1 MGAMMR
7 VRALALAV
15 LAWAHAPAD
24 AALTSW
30 FIAEAPRPHA
40 SLLASEPASGA
51 VLTAAP
57 TRIRLLFSEPIE
69 SSMSG
74 ISITSAG
81 QATVVSTVSTDP
93 HDVHALLAP
102 VAALLP
108 GAYTVRWH
116 VLSADGHRVDG
127 TFGFTVSDA
136 ASPTAVG
143 ATTSATTTDVRQPVP
158 PTARTASPSLA
169 DSGFVAALGP
179 RPMVAVLR
187 AAAVTALL
195 AVAGLALLIA
205 TLPIS
210 GPRPL
215 HLAQILAVAATV
227 LLAAYLVVW
236 SSTTVGPGY
245 SVADA
250 ISLAATTTPGAL
262 EIARVALSL
271 LALWALA
278 LARRPGLAALF
289 AGVAV
294 LITGASG
301 HSAVTHPSFAI
312 PTKAAHLAAAA
323 IWFGGLLWIVTA
335 ERHGARYVDGARR
348 ISSLALGSV
357 LVVLATGIV
366 QSVLLLPRWTAIA
379 DSTYGRVILAKAA
392 GLLVLIFFGAF
403 HRRIVPRLDTTMARR
418 RLRGSVRFEI
428 VVMIAV
434 SVLGG
439 LLAAIAPPR

>member
-1 MGAMMR
+1 MTR
-7 VRALALAV
+7 VGILVLAV
-15 LAWAHAPAD
+15 LASAHAPAHT
-24 AALTSW
+24 AR
-30 FIAEAPRPHA
+30 APRAVAAAPLPHA

-51 VLTAAP
+51 VLMAAP
-57 TRIRLLFSEPIE
+57 SRIRLLFSEPIE

-74 ISITSAG
+74 VSITSAG
-81 QATVVSTVSTDP
+81 RTTISVAVSTDP

-102 VAALLP
+102 VSGLVP
-108 GAYTVRWH
+108 GAYSVRWH

-127 TFGFTVSDA
+127 TFTFTISDA
-136 ASPTAVG
+136 TSPVAIGASA
-143 ATTSATTTDVRQPVP
+143 SATTTDVRQPVP
-158 PTARTASPSLA
+158 PTAGADARAAA
-169 DSGFVAALGP
+169 DSGFVAALGR

-215 HLAQILAVAATV
+215 HLAQFLAVAATT
-227 LLAAYLVVW
+227 LLAAYLIVW
-236 SSTTVGPGY
+236 SSTTVGPDY

-271 LALWALA
+271 LALWALS

-301 HSAVTHPSFAI
+301 HSAVTHPGVAI
-312 PTKAAHLAAAA
+312 PIKAAHLAAAA
-323 IWFGGLLWIVTA
+323 VWFGGLLWIVTA
-335 ERHGARYVDGARR
+335 ERHGARYVDGVRR
-348 ISSLALGSV
+348 ISSLAFGSV
-357 LVVLATGIV
+357 LVVLATGIM

-392 GLLVLIFFGAF
+392 GLLVLVFFGAF

>member
-1 MGAMMR
+1 MR
-7 VRALALAV
+7 VGALALAI
-15 LAWAHAPAD
+15 LAAAPAQVH
-24 AALTSW
+24 AAP
-30 FIAEAPRPHA
+30 APRLVATAPLPHA

-51 VLTAAP
+51 VLTQAP
-57 TRIRLLFSEPIE
+57 ARIRLLFSEPIE

-74 ISITSAG
+74 VSITRFGGTTIA
-81 QATVVSTVSTDP
+81 AAVATDP

-102 VAALLP
+102 VAGLVP
-108 GAYTVRWH
+108 GAYVIRWH

-127 TFGFTVSDA
+127 TFTFTISDA
-136 ASPTAVG
+136 ASPG
-143 ATTSATTTDVRQPVP
+143 AGSVSRIDVRPLATE
-158 PTARTASPSLA
+158 TARAPSHA
-169 DSGFVAALGP
+169 ATDSGFVAALGR
-179 RPMVAVLR
+179 RPVVAVMR

-215 HLAQILAVAATV
+215 HLAQVLSVVATT

-236 SSTTVGPGY
+236 SSTTVGPEY

-262 EIARVALSL
+262 ELARVALSL
-271 LALWALA
+271 LALWALV
-278 LARRPGLAALF
+278 LARRPGLASLF

-294 LITGASG
+294 VITGASG
-301 HSAVTHPSFAI
+301 HAAVNHPAFTI
-312 PTKAAHLAAAA
+312 PTKAIHLAAAA
-323 IWFGGLLWIVTA
+323 LWFGGLLWIVTA

-348 ISSLALGSV
+348 ISSLAFGSV
-357 LVVLATGIV
+357 VVVLATGII

-392 GLLVLIFFGAF
+392 GLVVLIFFGAF

-428 VVMIAV
+428 FVMIAV